1 VPVAAFFDL
10 DKTLIDTSVAFAY
23 VRPLVAAGLLS
34 RRAVLSSLRHRLAYK
49 LVGAGTDRLNAL
61 RDQAARLVQG
71 WPVARVAALA
81 DRHADEILA
90 GHAFPG
96 ARALL
101 DGHRDAGHH
110 LVLASTSP
118 LPLVRALAD
127 RLGVRDV
134 VASDF
139 EVVDGCYRGGVALY
153 AEGDAKAKA
162 LAELA
167 DRRCLDLAGG
177 YAYSDSVSD
186 LPMLR
191 MVGHPVAVH
200 PDRALR
206 RTATTERWPIRS
218 LR

>member
-1 VPVAAFFDL
+1 MPVAAFFDL

-34 RRAVLSSLRHRLAYK
+34 RRALISSLRQRLAYK
-49 LVGAGTDRLNAL
+49 LVGADANRLYRL

-71 WPVARVAALA
+71 WPVARVAEVAEEHA
-81 DRHADEILA
+81 DRVLA
-90 GHAFPG
+90 AHEFPG
-96 ARALL
+96 TRALL
-101 DGHRDAGHH
+101 EEHRDAGHH

-118 LPLVRALAD
+118 LPLVRALAG

-139 EVVDGCYRGGVALY
+139 EVVDGGYRGGVTLY
-153 AEGDAKAKA
+153 AEGEAKAKEL
-162 LAELA
+162 LALA
-167 DRRCLDLAGG
+167 DRDGLDLTAS

-191 MVGHPVAVH
+191 LVGHPVAVH

-206 RTATTERWPIRS
+206 RTAEAEAWPIRS